1 MEKRF
6 LGNLEVSPI
15 GMGCMGFS
23 HGYGEIPTKE
33 YSIEAIRKAYDFG
46 CTFFDTAEA
55 YGPNLL
61 PENRGHNERIVGEAL
76 KDVRNQVVLA
86 TKLHLDASEK
96 ASDGTMRTAVRRH
109 LLASLERLQTDYV
122 DLYYLH
128 RVNRAIPV
136 ASVAEA
142 MGQMID
148 DGLIRGWGMS
158 QVDVDTIEEAQ
169 QITPLSA
176 VQNIYSMV
184 ERGVEEKVI
193 PYCREHNIGLVPFSP
208 IASGLLSGKVKVGE
222 NFSHSDDVRKFVPQ
236 LSEENL
242 KANQPI
248 IDLITGY
255 AEMKGVT
262 NAQISLAWML
272 HKYPNVVPIPGSK
285 NQARI
290 LENLGAWNVTL
301 SDEEFLALDQAL
313 NAIPVA
319 GNRGFIQ
326 FEGGSMS
333 DWEKKN

>member
-1 MEKRF
+1 MEKRL

-76 KDVRNQVVLA
+76 KDVRDRVVLA
-86 TKLHLDASEK
+86 TKLHLDASEM
-96 ASDGTMRTAVRRH
+96 ASDGMMVAAVRRH
-109 LLASLERLQTDYV
+109 LLASLDRLQTDYV

-148 DGLIRGWGMS
+148 EGLIRGWGLS
-158 QVDVDTIEEAQ
+158 QVDVDTIDEAQ

-193 PYCREHNIGLVPFSP
+193 PYCLENNIGLVPFSP

-236 LSEENL
+236 LNEENL
-242 KANQPI
+242 RANQPI
-248 IDLITGY
+248 IDLISGY
-255 AEMKGVT
+255 AEAKGAT

-290 LENLGAWNVTL
+290 LENLGAWDITL
-301 SDEEFLALDQAL
+301 SNEEFLALDQAL

-319 GNRGFIQ
+319 GHRGFVQ

-333 DWEKKN
+333 DWGKKS